1 MIAYQYKARDKA
13 GSLIKGTMG
22 AESENAV
29 ASKLKEFG
37 YMPISIKATKKADF
51 IEKLVSKFKRVS
63 FSDVNMFTHQFY
75 ALQRAGLPLLSSLS
89 ALKEQSVNMAFRD
102 ALSQITRDIEAG
114 SNLANALFK
123 HPKIF
128 NSLYVNMIKSAE
140 VSGRLDEA
148 LERLAT
154 LGEHEE
160 KVRLRIKAASRYPLM
175 VVFAI
180 IIGFLILTTFVMPRF
195 AKVFGQYNTQLP
207 LPTLILLGVNYV
219 IRNFWWLIIFL
230 AAGVVLAFNK
240 FINTYKGRLLWD
252 GLKLKVPVFGPLILK
267 LTMSR
272 FTRVTGT
279 LLKSGVPVLQIL
291 ELTAA
296 SVGNV
301 VVANTINNIRKSVG
315 EGRGILEPMKV
326 SGMFPP
332 VVIEMVAVGEETG
345 KLDEL
350 LLHVS
355 DYYDS
360 QIDYTVSNL
369 VSLIEPFLIFV
380 LGLATLL
387 MALGI
392 FLPMWNL
399 MNLFKK

>member
-1 MIAYQYKARDKA
+1 MNAYQYKARDKT
-13 GSLIKGTMG
+13 GSLIRGTMG

-29 ASKLKEFG
+29 AAKLREFG
-37 YMPISIKATKKADF
+37 YIPVSIKAAREADF
-51 IEKLVSKFKRVS
+51 IEKLINRFRRVS
-63 FSDVNMFTHQFY
+63 FSDVNMFTRQFY
-75 ALQRAGLPLLSSLS
+75 ALQKAGLPLLSSLN
-89 ALKEQSVNMAFRD
+89 ALREQSANMVLKNAI
-102 ALSQITRDIEAG
+102 AQIARDIEAG
-114 SNLANALFK
+114 SNLANALAK

-128 NSLYVNMIKSAE
+128 NTLYVNMVKSAE

-180 IIGFLILTTFVMPRF
+180 IIGFLVLTTFVMPRF
-195 AKVFGQYNTQLP
+195 AKVFGQYNAQLP
-207 LPTLILLGVNYV
+207 LPTRILLGVNYV
-219 IRNFWWLIIFL
+219 VRNFWWLIIL
-230 AAGVVLAFNK
+230 AASAAIFAFNK
-240 FINTYKGRLLWD
+240 FINTQRGRLWWD
-252 GLKLKVPVFGPLILK
+252 GLKLKIPVFGPLILK

-279 LLKSGVPVLQIL
+279 LLRSGVPVLQIL
-291 ELTAA
+291 ELTAS
-296 SVGNV
+296 SVGNA
-301 VVANTINNIRKSVG
+301 VVANTINNIRRSVG

-326 SGMFPP
+326 GGMFPP

-355 DYYDS
+355 DYYDA

-369 VSLIEPFLIFV
+369 VSLIEPFLIFI

-399 MNLFKK
+399 MNIFKK

>member
-1 MIAYQYKARDKA
+1 
-13 GSLIKGTMG
+13 
-22 AESENAV
+22 
-29 ASKLKEFG
+29 
-37 YMPISIKATKKADF
+37 
-51 IEKLVSKFKRVS
+51 
-63 FSDVNMFTHQFY
+63 
-75 ALQRAGLPLLSSLS
+75 
-89 ALKEQSVNMAFRD
+89 MAFRD